1 LFSGQLQKESK
12 VEDLEM
18 PKKPSPKRIE
28 ENSVGIIEEDDEN
41 ILLKPED
48 KKKALEVIVRTLD
61 KLAKER
67 MTWTGPKGLG
77 IDLGTPVESPAGP
90 TQLTDE
96 QNLPDYH
103 QRVDDIEPK
112 KKKKPQHFKPVETD
126 TEEGEH
132 LSLDFKDDEP
142 VLSKV

>member
-1 LFSGQLQKESK
+1 
-12 VEDLEM
+12 M
-18 PKKPSPKRIE
+18 
-28 ENSVGIIEEDDEN
+28 
-41 ILLKPED
+41 
-48 KKKALEVIVRTLD
+48 EVIVRTLD

-112 KKKKPQHFKPVETD
+112 KKKNHNTS
-126 TEEGEH
+126 
-132 LSLDFKDDEP
+132 SLLKQIP
-142 VLSKV
+142 KRVSTLVWTSKTMSLYFPKYSTGLNMVTKNR

>member
-1 LFSGQLQKESK
+1 MGDLYKNDYSVTLAESLQPFWSPLAPLLFSGQLQKKSK

-18 PKKPSPKRIE
+18 PKKPSPKRME
-28 ENSVGIIEEDDEN
+28 EGSVGIIEEDDEDL
-41 ILLKPED
+41 LLKPED

-96 QNLPDYH
+96 QNLPDYK
-103 QRVDDIEPK
+103 E
-112 KKKKPQHFKPVETD
+112 
-126 TEEGEH
+126 
-132 LSLDFKDDEP
+132 SL
-142 VLSKV
+142 VQC